1 MAADNVM
8 TPLGRSIIL
17 EVEDVLREQEKCT
30 FDGVLSTDRRHSS
43 WHPIFFL
50 GDDIHEHRHI
60 DIKVGLKQSC
70 DAEYIRALRES
81 ASFTA
86 TAQEKH
92 RKRTRARGRSERLL
106 RARMA

>member
-8 TPLGRSIIL
+8 TPLGRNIIL
-17 EVEDVLREQEKCT
+17 EVEDVLREQEKHLRRRT
-30 FDGVLSTDRRHSS
+30 LHRRHSS
-43 WHPIFFL
+43 WHSIFFL
-50 GDDIHEHRHI
+50 SDDIHEHRHI
-60 DIKVGLKQSC
+60 DMKVGLKQSC